1 MVAIYIPKMSKNRGN
16 GDLWLYTNFQLR
28 PRMSLDALFISSSQ
42 CRTSCLAYRSLI
54 PAHSIDLASKDLL
67 RTQER

>member
-16 GDLWLYTNFQLR
+16 GDSWLYTNFR

-42 CRTSCLAYRSLI
+42 RRTCYLAYRSLI
-54 PAHSIDLASKDLL
+54 PAHFINLASKDVH